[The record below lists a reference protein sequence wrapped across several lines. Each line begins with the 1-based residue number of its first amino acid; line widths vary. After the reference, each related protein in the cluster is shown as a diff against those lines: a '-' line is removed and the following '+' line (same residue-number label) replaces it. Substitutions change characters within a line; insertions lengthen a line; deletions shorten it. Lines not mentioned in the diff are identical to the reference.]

1 LDTANPA
8 DLRSFE
14 RTVAIVSDD
23 KECLMSVSSS
33 PLFPALSLVSV
44 LVAGSALY
52 FVQQQPEP
60 VPVQTQASF
69 DPSVLEETISAL
81 RQEVMGLQSKLD
93 SMEITAA
100 EKSDAVVETEG
111 EEKRG
116 QLRAVEAERITAAVE
131 AVMEERGV
139 ELAQQAQRR
148 AKRDEVGGRM
158 SNWIGNA
165 RTKLPNLYDKI
176 TEKMELD
183 PQTEMAVVEILET
196 GFETMTILSDE
207 LLNGDFPEEEEA
219 QMIAEIQGE
228 IRQEVG
234 TMIGELDEVLNPAQ
248 MVQLGQIYA
257 EEVDPRVGQGIVN
270 NGNAG
275 DSEEET
281 QN

>member
-1 LDTANPA
+1 
-8 DLRSFE
+8 
-14 RTVAIVSDD
+14 
-23 KECLMSVSSS
+23 MSVSSS

-44 LVAGSALY
+44 LVAGSAVY
-52 FVQQQPEP
+52 FVQQQQPEP

-69 DPSVLEETISAL
+69 DPSVLEESISAL
-81 RQEVMGLQSKLD
+81 RQEVMSLQSKLD
-93 SMEITAA
+93 SMGKTVSEQPDPAT
-100 EKSDAVVETEG
+100 EPEG
-111 EEKRG
+111 EEKRV

-183 PQTEMAVVEILET
+183 PQTEMAVEEILET
-196 GFETMTILSDE
+196 SFETMTILSDE

-219 QMIAEIQGE
+219 QMVAEIQGE

-234 TMIGELDEVLNPAQ
+234 TLIGELDEVLNPAQ
-248 MVQLGQIYA
+248 MVQLGQIYG
-257 EEVDPRVGQGIVN
+257 EEVDPRIGQGIVN
-270 NGNAG
+270 NGNEG

>member
-183 PQTEMAVVEILET
+183 PQTEMAVEEILET